1 MPTRDADDRLRC
13 PEEYLRT
20 IAESARTIAEST
32 KTIAGVLVDF
42 FEGDRTMGGPCL
54 ASIDDSMK
62 RNADALE
69 LLTGIAGFSNRLQS
83 MADRMEF
90 QNTQIQSL
98 HDMVVTLL
106 GDRRGDP
113 PSSTEDAS

>member
-1 MPTRDADDRLRC
+1 
-13 PEEYLRT
+13 
-20 IAESARTIAEST
+20 
-32 KTIAGVLVDF
+32 VLVDF
-42 FEGDRTMGGPCL
+42 FENDRTMRPCL
-54 ASIDDSMK
+54 ASMDDSMK

-83 MADRMEF
+83 MSDRMEI

-113 PSSTEDAS
+113 PRSTEADS